1 MKDDMGHDK
10 QVLLV
15 FIQADS
21 GVDGTSL
28 LDSASSGHSLFS
40 SLKDTLLSN
49 VIRRAQFAIPPL
61 ALMILSSRKVAGVTQ
76 TICDLRFEK
85 VPLERHWDLV
95 GISVQTGAVKPAFE
109 LARALRSKGIKV
121 VLGAIMLMCWS
132 SVRLTIS
139 GRKCRKT
146 SLPAH

>member
-1 MKDDMGHDK
+1 MKEDMGHDR

-28 LDSASSGHSLFS
+28 LNSASSGHSVLN
-40 SLKDTLLSN
+40 SLKDSLLSN

-61 ALMILSSRKVAGVTQ
+61 ALMILSSQKVPGVNQ

-85 VPLERHWDLV
+85 FLLTVT
-95 GISVQTGAVKPAFE
+95 GILSVSASRP
-109 LARALRSKGIKV
+109 
-121 VLGAIMLMCWS
+121 
-132 SVRLTIS
+132 
-139 GRKCRKT
+139 GR
-146 SLPAH
+146 